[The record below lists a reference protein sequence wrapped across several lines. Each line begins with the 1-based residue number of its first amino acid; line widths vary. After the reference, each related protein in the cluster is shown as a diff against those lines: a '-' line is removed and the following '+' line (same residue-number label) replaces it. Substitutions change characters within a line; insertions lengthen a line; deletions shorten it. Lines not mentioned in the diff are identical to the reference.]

1 MSSDL
6 IRQEIEEKYNDS
18 LTKLSRDDKF
28 YEMKLSTL
36 NTEVNESVESDENV
50 DKKKKRLKKK
60 ITPFP
65 YLERQEEAYRN
76 NKIKS
81 LIDFDEEY
89 VSGAKSLAVKKET
102 KVNLTIRSLNGKMIM
117 FSKTLILCL

>member
-1 MSSDL
+1 MKML
-6 IRQEIEEKYNDS
+6 I
-18 LTKLSRDDKF
+18 
-28 YEMKLSTL
+28 
-36 NTEVNESVESDENV
+36 
-50 DKKKKRLKKK
+50 KKKRLKKK